1 MTNDNISILGLR
13 MIGILEDDEKSI
25 LKDERGFLEAKAML
39 LFI

>member
-1 MTNDNISILGLR
+1 

-25 LKDERGFLEAKAML
+25 VKDGRSFPEVNAML